1 MPVKN
6 RNMVTAPKKRL
17 VGKQPHLLAYITP
30 AEAALLKKN
39 GGTGEMVDGIPAFRK
54 VTGRGSF
61 GTSTAGTGFDG
72 GYNPFSHNDDDNDG
86 PSAAE
91 IAAANAAAA
100 AKVARELEIANA
112 VREKAAAEAK
122 AVADLAAANA
132 AREKAAL
139 EAQAVADAA
148 KAAEAKAIADQAAID
163 AAALATSP
171 TGVSNVYDFY
181 ETDPVVGYT
190 ADDLNLGIG
199 AVAPVTTTT
208 SPTDD
213 SNVYSFYEPDISL
226 DAVSTTT
233 YPAPPPDPIFPDDRD
248 FDWYYGPTPFEGP
261 ATDDELGLTDAPIS
275 DYVDPQDPYEPNLL
289 DPQTDDDLGFNTYD
303 DTDIFGLDAYDPNI
317 MDYQTNDDLGFEDTL
332 DTTDIFGPNVDLI
345 QDPDTGYV
353 RPMTVQELEQ
363 GAFDTRLSYAA
374 PDNVLDPNIGTL
386 DPSSF
391 STGATETNLS
401 AFGGLLGKDYTGYS
415 NPNFTGYDRTT
426 GGNTIGISVGGD
438 NVNQMAIVNPDGSV
452 RIADANGKNTGVVF
466 SGVNAVQ
473 DAVDHLSISTGGGDT
488 SGDGTGGESGG
499 GDGTGVITGTSPTD
513 TANVYDYYNGNSEV
527 DPYTDTTDFNI
538 GGFDTGPNVDTTAPS
553 GLTGSTDLLG
563 DPINFGAVPPTDLSN
578 VYDFYNEPDSVIGT
592 NTLEVDKT
600 APNAGFTDATGV
612 GTETPS
618 VTGASPSGYNSLEDA
633 SDYNQS
639 FDPTGVS
646 DPTGLYSPT
655 DLDLGIGTTGLYS
668 PTDLDLG
675 TGTTVS
681 TTTVS
686 PTDLSNVY
694 DFYNEPAANP
704 LSLELTDPASGLD
717 YADGSPNNIANDD
730 AVASIV
736 IGRDL
741 DNADE
746 PVLNPDTG
754 KPMLTDKGKPITYGV
769 APRFSGGGFA
779 GFIQDLI
786 SFVVKGATYGVID
799 INKMDEKY
807 KEKLWD
813 AYQAGGTWAYDEKGK
828 IVGITDENGKLLN
841 IGGGGADV
849 YEDTGNDNGIV
860 DVCEPGYILVNGVCV
875 PEDGASTGA
884 EGRYGG
890 TFAGPIIRP
899 TTPRTPRTPVVTP
912 PTLPA
917 PTIRAP
923 KQFAMG
929 GEVSPGLVTAADRFL
944 ASLKG

>member
-1 MPVKN
+1 
-6 RNMVTAPKKRL
+6 
-17 VGKQPHLLAYITP
+17 
-30 AEAALLKKN
+30 
-39 GGTGEMVDGIPAFRK
+39 
-54 VTGRGSF
+54 
-61 GTSTAGTGFDG
+61 
-72 GYNPFSHNDDDNDG
+72 
-86 PSAAE
+86 
-91 IAAANAAAA
+91 
-100 AKVARELEIANA
+100 
-112 VREKAAAEAK
+112 
-122 AVADLAAANA
+122 
-132 AREKAAL
+132 
-139 EAQAVADAA
+139 
-148 KAAEAKAIADQAAID
+148 
-163 AAALATSP
+163 
-171 TGVSNVYDFY
+171 
-181 ETDPVVGYT
+181 
-190 ADDLNLGIG
+190 
-199 AVAPVTTTT
+199 
-208 SPTDD
+208 
-213 SNVYSFYEPDISL
+213 
-226 DAVSTTT
+226 
-233 YPAPPPDPIFPDDRD
+233 
-248 FDWYYGPTPFEGP
+248 
-261 ATDDELGLTDAPIS
+261 
-275 DYVDPQDPYEPNLL
+275 
-289 DPQTDDDLGFNTYD
+289 
-303 DTDIFGLDAYDPNI
+303 

-332 DTTDIFGPNVDLI
+332 DTTDIFGPDVDLI

-391 STGATETNLS
+391 STGAT
-401 AFGGLLGKDYTGYS
+401 
-415 NPNFTGYDRTT
+415 
-426 GGNTIGISVGGD
+426 
-438 NVNQMAIVNPDGSV
+438 
-452 RIADANGKNTGVVF
+452 
-466 SGVNAVQ
+466 
-473 DAVDHLSISTGGGDT
+473 
-488 SGDGTGGESGG
+488 
-499 GDGTGVITGTSPTD
+499 ITGTSPTD

-563 DPINFGAVPPTDLSN
+563 DPINFGAVSPTDLSN

-592 NTLEVDKT
+592 NTNTLEVDKT
-600 APNAGFTDATGV
+600 TPNAGAGFTDATGV
-612 GTETPS
+612 GTETHS
-618 VTGASPSGYNSLEDA
+618 VTIEDKGPSPSGYNSLEDA

-646 DPTGLYSPT
+646 DPTGLYSST

-675 TGTTVS
+675 TGTTVTADPTGTVS

-694 DFYNEPAANP
+694 DFYNEPDANP

-717 YADGSPNNIANDD
+717 YADGSPNNIAFDD
-730 AVASIV
+730 AVASEV

-746 PVLNPDTG
+746 PVLDPDTG

-786 SFVVKGATYGVID
+786 SFVVKGATYGAID

-828 IVGITDENGKLLN
+828 IVGITDENGKLLT

-875 PEDGASTGA
+875 PEDGASTGT

-890 TFAGPIIRP
+890 TFGGPIIRP
-899 TTPRTPRTPVVTP
+899 TTPTTPRTPVVTP

-929 GEVSPGLVTAADRFL
+929 GEVSPGLITAADRFL

>member
-1 MPVKN
+1 
-6 RNMVTAPKKRL
+6 
-17 VGKQPHLLAYITP
+17 
-30 AEAALLKKN
+30 
-39 GGTGEMVDGIPAFRK
+39 
-54 VTGRGSF
+54 
-61 GTSTAGTGFDG
+61 
-72 GYNPFSHNDDDNDG
+72 
-86 PSAAE
+86 
-91 IAAANAAAA
+91 
-100 AKVARELEIANA
+100 
-112 VREKAAAEAK
+112 
-122 AVADLAAANA
+122 
-132 AREKAAL
+132 
-139 EAQAVADAA
+139 
-148 KAAEAKAIADQAAID
+148 
-163 AAALATSP
+163 LATSP
-171 TGVSNVYDFY
+171 TDVSNVYDFY
-181 ETDPVVGYT
+181 EPDPVVGYT

-208 SPTDD
+208 TSPTDD
-213 SNVYSFYEPDISL
+213 SNVYDFYEPDISL

-261 ATDDELGLTDAPIS
+261 ATDDELGLTDVPIS

-289 DPQTDDDLGFNTYD
+289 DPQTDDDLGFDTYD

-345 QDPDTGYV
+345 QDPVTGYV
-353 RPMTVQELEQ
+353 RPMTTQELEQ

-563 DPINFGAVPPTDLSN
+563 DPINFGAVSPTDLSN
-578 VYDFYNEPDSVIGT
+578 VYDFYNEPDSVIGTNT

-618 VTGASPSGYNSLEDA
+618 VTIEDKGPSPSGYNSLEDA

-646 DPTGLYSPT
+646 DSLTG
-655 DLDLGIGTTGLYS
+655 
-668 PTDLDLG
+668 
-675 TGTTVS
+675 TVS

-717 YADGSPNNIANDD
+717 YADGSPNNIAIDD

-875 PEDGASTGA
+875 PEDSCKH
-884 EGRYGG
+884 RY
-890 TFAGPIIRP
+890 
-899 TTPRTPRTPVVTP
+899 
-912 PTLPA
+912 
-917 PTIRAP
+917 
-923 KQFAMG
+923 
-929 GEVSPGLVTAADRFL
+929 
-944 ASLKG
+944 